1 MNYNEAME
9 KLKRYGQEHVLKY
22 YAELPDEQRNTLI
35 EQIDRTDF
43 TVIGQAAETGKR
55 GTIAPIKAMTIPE
68 IDMGRERF
76 ERIGMEAVKAGKLGA
91 VLLAGGMGTR
101 LGSDAPKGMY
111 DIGISKPVYIFQRL
125 IENLMKVVEKA
136 GNYIQLFVMTS
147 EKNHD
152 ATVGFF
158 KEHDYFGYDKDYIA
172 FFKQDMAPAA
182 DFDGKVYMEAKD
194 SIATSPNGNGGWFL
208 SMKKSGLL
216 ELVEK
221 RGIEWLN
228 VFAVDNVLQSI
239 ADPVFAG
246 AVLEGGYSVG
256 SKVIRKV
263 NPQEKV
269 GVMCTEDGRPSIV
282 EYIELTEDMLTQRDE
297 NGEYAYNF
305 GVILNYLFKVDK
317 LVNLLERKLP
327 YHKSAKKIPYIN
339 EAGELV
345 KPEEPNGYKYE
356 QFILDM
362 IQMLDSCLP
371 FEVVRG
377 LMRKRLR
384 VLVVLV
390 NIAISMNFCIFEVKG
405 ETNENVQKESEI
417 QIDKDYMREVIEE
430 ITFSPHP
437 INSKEIDQVKKCI
450 VSEFNKIGY
459 DNIEYQKFEY
469 NDEKNENAIRHSS
482 QIDIFLAP
490 TSEDNTSDGAG
501 ENVIIKKD
509 SNQNTQKKLIIS
521 AHYDSS
527 PTSLG
532 ANDNGSGVAIVLEIA
547 QILKNIDMP
556 YNIEFIMFSGE
567 EKYMLGSRWYAGQ
580 LSEDEKDNIIGVIN
594 VDTVA
599 EKSDLGYWIM
609 VNGDKRNSDIDYE
622 SDDAMQKLAELNG
635 NALSKLFQVNDRF
648 SVVMAMNSDH
658 YPFSLLDIPSVTI
671 VQNLEEELK
680 INDESDIKENLD
692 YERMQEVV
700 KCILRVAFELE

>member
-9 KLKRYGQEHVLKY
+9 KLKKYGQEHVLKY
-22 YAELPDEQRNTLI
+22 YDELPDEQRNTLI

-55 GTIAPIKAMTIPE
+55 GIIAPIKAMTIPE

-377 LMRKRLR
+377 KEFAPIKNKTGVDSVESARELLRK
-384 VLVVLV
+384 
-390 NIAISMNFCIFEVKG
+390 NG
-405 ETNENVQKESEI
+405 
-417 QIDKDYMREVIEE
+417 IE
-430 ITFSPHP
+430 
-437 INSKEIDQVKKCI
+437 
-450 VSEFNKIGY
+450 
-459 DNIEYQKFEY
+459 
-469 NDEKNENAIRHSS
+469 
-482 QIDIFLAP
+482 L
-490 TSEDNTSDGAG
+490 
-501 ENVIIKKD
+501 
-509 SNQNTQKKLIIS
+509 
-521 AHYDSS
+521 
-527 PTSLG
+527 
-532 ANDNGSGVAIVLEIA
+532 
-547 QILKNIDMP
+547 
-556 YNIEFIMFSGE
+556 
-567 EKYMLGSRWYAGQ
+567 
-580 LSEDEKDNIIGVIN
+580 
-594 VDTVA
+594 
-599 EKSDLGYWIM
+599 
-609 VNGDKRNSDIDYE
+609 
-622 SDDAMQKLAELNG
+622 
-635 NALSKLFQVNDRF
+635 
-648 SVVMAMNSDH
+648 
-658 YPFSLLDIPSVTI
+658 
-671 VQNLEEELK
+671 
-680 INDESDIKENLD
+680 
-692 YERMQEVV
+692 
-700 KCILRVAFELE
+700 

>member
-1 MNYNEAME
+1 MNYNAAME
-9 KLKRYGQEHVLKY
+9 KLKKYGQEHVLKY
-22 YAELPDEQRNTLI
+22 YDELLDEQRNTLI

-317 LVNLLERKLP
+317 LVNLLEKKLP

-377 LMRKRLR
+377 KEFAPIKNKTGVDSVESARELLRK
-384 VLVVLV
+384 
-390 NIAISMNFCIFEVKG
+390 NG
-405 ETNENVQKESEI
+405 
-417 QIDKDYMREVIEE
+417 IE
-430 ITFSPHP
+430 
-437 INSKEIDQVKKCI
+437 
-450 VSEFNKIGY
+450 
-459 DNIEYQKFEY
+459 
-469 NDEKNENAIRHSS
+469 
-482 QIDIFLAP
+482 L
-490 TSEDNTSDGAG
+490 
-501 ENVIIKKD
+501 
-509 SNQNTQKKLIIS
+509 
-521 AHYDSS
+521 
-527 PTSLG
+527 
-532 ANDNGSGVAIVLEIA
+532 
-547 QILKNIDMP
+547 
-556 YNIEFIMFSGE
+556 
-567 EKYMLGSRWYAGQ
+567 
-580 LSEDEKDNIIGVIN
+580 
-594 VDTVA
+594 
-599 EKSDLGYWIM
+599 
-609 VNGDKRNSDIDYE
+609 
-622 SDDAMQKLAELNG
+622 
-635 NALSKLFQVNDRF
+635 
-648 SVVMAMNSDH
+648 
-658 YPFSLLDIPSVTI
+658 
-671 VQNLEEELK
+671 
-680 INDESDIKENLD
+680 
-692 YERMQEVV
+692 
-700 KCILRVAFELE
+700 

>member
-9 KLKRYGQEHVLKY
+9 KLKKYGQEHVLKY

-76 ERIGMEAVKAGKLGA
+76 ERIGMEAVKAGKLGV

-377 LMRKRLR
+377 KEFAPIKNKTGVDSVESARELLRK
-384 VLVVLV
+384 
-390 NIAISMNFCIFEVKG
+390 NG
-405 ETNENVQKESEI
+405 
-417 QIDKDYMREVIEE
+417 IE
-430 ITFSPHP
+430 
-437 INSKEIDQVKKCI
+437 
-450 VSEFNKIGY
+450 
-459 DNIEYQKFEY
+459 
-469 NDEKNENAIRHSS
+469 
-482 QIDIFLAP
+482 L
-490 TSEDNTSDGAG
+490 
-501 ENVIIKKD
+501 
-509 SNQNTQKKLIIS
+509 
-521 AHYDSS
+521 
-527 PTSLG
+527 
-532 ANDNGSGVAIVLEIA
+532 
-547 QILKNIDMP
+547 
-556 YNIEFIMFSGE
+556 
-567 EKYMLGSRWYAGQ
+567 
-580 LSEDEKDNIIGVIN
+580 
-594 VDTVA
+594 
-599 EKSDLGYWIM
+599 
-609 VNGDKRNSDIDYE
+609 
-622 SDDAMQKLAELNG
+622 
-635 NALSKLFQVNDRF
+635 
-648 SVVMAMNSDH
+648 
-658 YPFSLLDIPSVTI
+658 
-671 VQNLEEELK
+671 
-680 INDESDIKENLD
+680 
-692 YERMQEVV
+692 
-700 KCILRVAFELE
+700 

>member
-9 KLKRYGQEHVLKY
+9 KLKKYGQEHVLKY

-68 IDMGRERF
+68 IDMGRKRF

-377 LMRKRLR
+377 KEFAPIKNKTGVDSVESARELLRK
-384 VLVVLV
+384 
-390 NIAISMNFCIFEVKG
+390 NG
-405 ETNENVQKESEI
+405 
-417 QIDKDYMREVIEE
+417 IE
-430 ITFSPHP
+430 
-437 INSKEIDQVKKCI
+437 
-450 VSEFNKIGY
+450 
-459 DNIEYQKFEY
+459 
-469 NDEKNENAIRHSS
+469 
-482 QIDIFLAP
+482 L
-490 TSEDNTSDGAG
+490 
-501 ENVIIKKD
+501 
-509 SNQNTQKKLIIS
+509 
-521 AHYDSS
+521 
-527 PTSLG
+527 
-532 ANDNGSGVAIVLEIA
+532 
-547 QILKNIDMP
+547 
-556 YNIEFIMFSGE
+556 
-567 EKYMLGSRWYAGQ
+567 
-580 LSEDEKDNIIGVIN
+580 
-594 VDTVA
+594 
-599 EKSDLGYWIM
+599 
-609 VNGDKRNSDIDYE
+609 
-622 SDDAMQKLAELNG
+622 
-635 NALSKLFQVNDRF
+635 
-648 SVVMAMNSDH
+648 
-658 YPFSLLDIPSVTI
+658 
-671 VQNLEEELK
+671 
-680 INDESDIKENLD
+680 
-692 YERMQEVV
+692 
-700 KCILRVAFELE
+700 

>member
-9 KLKRYGQEHVLKY
+9 KLKEYGQEHVLKY
-22 YAELPDEQRNTLI
+22 YDELPDEQRNTLI

-345 KPEEPNGYKYE
+345 KPEELNGYKYE

-371 FEVVRG
+371 FEVVREKEFAPIKNKTG
-377 LMRKRLR
+377 VDSVESARELLRK
-384 VLVVLV
+384 
-390 NIAISMNFCIFEVKG
+390 NG
-405 ETNENVQKESEI
+405 
-417 QIDKDYMREVIEE
+417 IE
-430 ITFSPHP
+430 
-437 INSKEIDQVKKCI
+437 
-450 VSEFNKIGY
+450 
-459 DNIEYQKFEY
+459 
-469 NDEKNENAIRHSS
+469 
-482 QIDIFLAP
+482 L
-490 TSEDNTSDGAG
+490 
-501 ENVIIKKD
+501 
-509 SNQNTQKKLIIS
+509 
-521 AHYDSS
+521 
-527 PTSLG
+527 
-532 ANDNGSGVAIVLEIA
+532 
-547 QILKNIDMP
+547 
-556 YNIEFIMFSGE
+556 
-567 EKYMLGSRWYAGQ
+567 
-580 LSEDEKDNIIGVIN
+580 
-594 VDTVA
+594 
-599 EKSDLGYWIM
+599 
-609 VNGDKRNSDIDYE
+609 
-622 SDDAMQKLAELNG
+622 
-635 NALSKLFQVNDRF
+635 
-648 SVVMAMNSDH
+648 
-658 YPFSLLDIPSVTI
+658 
-671 VQNLEEELK
+671 
-680 INDESDIKENLD
+680 
-692 YERMQEVV
+692 
-700 KCILRVAFELE
+700 

>member
-9 KLKRYGQEHVLKY
+9 KLKKYGQEHVLKY

-345 KPEEPNGYKYE
+345 KPEGPNGYKYE

-377 LMRKRLR
+377 KEFAPIKNKTGVDSVESARELLRK
-384 VLVVLV
+384 
-390 NIAISMNFCIFEVKG
+390 NG
-405 ETNENVQKESEI
+405 
-417 QIDKDYMREVIEE
+417 IE
-430 ITFSPHP
+430 
-437 INSKEIDQVKKCI
+437 
-450 VSEFNKIGY
+450 
-459 DNIEYQKFEY
+459 
-469 NDEKNENAIRHSS
+469 
-482 QIDIFLAP
+482 L
-490 TSEDNTSDGAG
+490 
-501 ENVIIKKD
+501 
-509 SNQNTQKKLIIS
+509 
-521 AHYDSS
+521 
-527 PTSLG
+527 
-532 ANDNGSGVAIVLEIA
+532 
-547 QILKNIDMP
+547 
-556 YNIEFIMFSGE
+556 
-567 EKYMLGSRWYAGQ
+567 
-580 LSEDEKDNIIGVIN
+580 
-594 VDTVA
+594 
-599 EKSDLGYWIM
+599 
-609 VNGDKRNSDIDYE
+609 
-622 SDDAMQKLAELNG
+622 
-635 NALSKLFQVNDRF
+635 
-648 SVVMAMNSDH
+648 
-658 YPFSLLDIPSVTI
+658 
-671 VQNLEEELK
+671 
-680 INDESDIKENLD
+680 
-692 YERMQEVV
+692 
-700 KCILRVAFELE
+700 

>member
-9 KLKRYGQEHVLKY
+9 KLKKYGQEHVLKY

-35 EQIDRTDF
+35 EQINRTDF

-147 EKNHD
+147 EKNHG

-305 GVILNYLFKVDK
+305 GVILNYLFRVDK
-317 LVNLLERKLP
+317 LVDLLERKLP

-377 LMRKRLR
+377 KEFAPIKNKTGVDSVESARELLRK
-384 VLVVLV
+384 
-390 NIAISMNFCIFEVKG
+390 NG
-405 ETNENVQKESEI
+405 
-417 QIDKDYMREVIEE
+417 IE
-430 ITFSPHP
+430 
-437 INSKEIDQVKKCI
+437 
-450 VSEFNKIGY
+450 
-459 DNIEYQKFEY
+459 
-469 NDEKNENAIRHSS
+469 
-482 QIDIFLAP
+482 L
-490 TSEDNTSDGAG
+490 
-501 ENVIIKKD
+501 
-509 SNQNTQKKLIIS
+509 
-521 AHYDSS
+521 
-527 PTSLG
+527 
-532 ANDNGSGVAIVLEIA
+532 
-547 QILKNIDMP
+547 
-556 YNIEFIMFSGE
+556 
-567 EKYMLGSRWYAGQ
+567 
-580 LSEDEKDNIIGVIN
+580 
-594 VDTVA
+594 
-599 EKSDLGYWIM
+599 
-609 VNGDKRNSDIDYE
+609 
-622 SDDAMQKLAELNG
+622 
-635 NALSKLFQVNDRF
+635 
-648 SVVMAMNSDH
+648 
-658 YPFSLLDIPSVTI
+658 
-671 VQNLEEELK
+671 
-680 INDESDIKENLD
+680 
-692 YERMQEVV
+692 
-700 KCILRVAFELE
+700 

>member
-1 MNYNEAME
+1 ME
-9 KLKRYGQEHVLKY
+9 KLKKYGQEHVLKY
-22 YAELPDEQRNTLI
+22 YDELLDEQRNTLI

-317 LVNLLERKLP
+317 LENLLERKLP

-377 LMRKRLR
+377 KEFAPIKNKTGVDSVESARELLRK
-384 VLVVLV
+384 
-390 NIAISMNFCIFEVKG
+390 NG
-405 ETNENVQKESEI
+405 
-417 QIDKDYMREVIEE
+417 IE
-430 ITFSPHP
+430 
-437 INSKEIDQVKKCI
+437 
-450 VSEFNKIGY
+450 
-459 DNIEYQKFEY
+459 
-469 NDEKNENAIRHSS
+469 
-482 QIDIFLAP
+482 L
-490 TSEDNTSDGAG
+490 
-501 ENVIIKKD
+501 
-509 SNQNTQKKLIIS
+509 
-521 AHYDSS
+521 
-527 PTSLG
+527 
-532 ANDNGSGVAIVLEIA
+532 
-547 QILKNIDMP
+547 
-556 YNIEFIMFSGE
+556 
-567 EKYMLGSRWYAGQ
+567 
-580 LSEDEKDNIIGVIN
+580 
-594 VDTVA
+594 
-599 EKSDLGYWIM
+599 
-609 VNGDKRNSDIDYE
+609 
-622 SDDAMQKLAELNG
+622 
-635 NALSKLFQVNDRF
+635 
-648 SVVMAMNSDH
+648 
-658 YPFSLLDIPSVTI
+658 
-671 VQNLEEELK
+671 
-680 INDESDIKENLD
+680 
-692 YERMQEVV
+692 
-700 KCILRVAFELE
+700 